1 MRTLLDM
8 RDIASPP
15 PRLRAALRRLQ
26 AAARRSALLHRLV
39 IGTRV
44 LLAVGFLPTGV
55 VKLLGQPFTSL
66 GLESPVGLFFH
77 ALHQSGLYWGFLGA
91 MQVAAAVLILVPA
104 TATLGAALFLPI
116 ILNIFVITVGLGF
129 TGTPWITGPMVLAT
143 MLLLAWD
150 YHRWET
156 LFFAPRPGEAAFVAP
171 APRVPLSRVEVAIY
185 AFGLL
190 AGMNT
195 ALGTRGLSPHA
206 GYLPSVAL
214 ALAAGLAA
222 VALGLRAAWV
232 ARRRSGAATPAPAAS

>member
-1 MRTLLDM
+1 MSE
-8 RDIASPP
+8 IVPP
-15 PRLRAALRRLQ
+15 PRLRTALRRLQ
-26 AAARRSALLHRLV
+26 ARARGSALLYRLV
-39 IGTRV
+39 VGTRV
-44 LLAVGFLPTGV
+44 LLAVGFLPTGM
-55 VKLLGQPFTSL
+55 VKLLGEPFTSI

-91 MQVAAAVLILVPA
+91 MQVLAAALILIPA

-143 MLLLAWD
+143 LLLLCWD

-156 LFFAPRPGEAAFVAP
+156 LFSAPRAGEAAFVAP
-171 APRVPLSRVEVAIY
+171 PPRVPLSRLEVGVY

-222 VALGLRAAWV
+222 VALGLRAAWR
-232 ARRRSGAATPAPAAS
+232 ARSGRRPVTAAPSPAG